1 MKIDYSLFPQ
11 KLAIDRFIF
20 AVENGYYAE
29 AHELLEDDWRDL
41 KKSGFLKE
49 SQVLKGLI
57 NGATALALFYKKKK
71 VDGYKKVW
79 KVFLKYEP
87 LLDEVEMKNKARLY
101 FARNLLVKLNK
112 QVEASLC

>member
-11 KLAIDRFIF
+11 ELAIDRFIH

-29 AHELLEDDWRDL
+29 AHELLEDDWREL

-71 VDGYKKVW
+71 IDGYKRVW
-79 KVFLKYEP
+79 QVFLKYEP
-87 LLDEVEMKNKARLY
+87 LLDMVELDNKDRFYYARD
-101 FARNLLVKLNK
+101 LLVKINRN
-112 QVEASLC
+112 VESTLS